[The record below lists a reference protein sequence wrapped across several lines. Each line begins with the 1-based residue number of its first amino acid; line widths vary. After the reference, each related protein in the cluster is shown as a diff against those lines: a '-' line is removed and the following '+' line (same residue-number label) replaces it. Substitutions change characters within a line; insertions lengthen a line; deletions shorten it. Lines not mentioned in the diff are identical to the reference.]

1 YFPGLREKYQK
12 RYGNN
17 YVLTSGNNEEL
28 MEIFVRACE
37 ENKIVHNTDELFK
50 YMHSFE
56 EKSGKGQAE
65 LF

>member
-1 YFPGLREKYQK
+1 M
-12 RYGNN
+12 
-17 YVLTSGNNEEL
+17 LTSGNNKEL

-37 ENKIVHNTDELFK
+37 ENEIVHNADELFY